1 MDDARQGV
9 TDVIRGADLFAST
22 SIHRVLQMLL
32 DLPTSR
38 YRHHHLIMD
47 DEGEKLAK
55 SRGSRALRDLRDE
68 GVTAEEIKK
77 LLGFA

>member
-1 MDDARQGV
+1 
-9 TDVIRGADLFAST
+9 
-22 SIHRVLQMLL
+22 MLL
-32 DLPTSR
+32 DLPTPR
-38 YRHHHLIMD
+38 YRHHYLIMD